1 MACEIAPRSLA
12 VRLRG
17 SSRTGKFVSNINDE
31 VIQIGGIRETSL
43 KLRSAFSAHG
53 CATGQR
59 MRSTDILIAG
69 GGLAGSTAAAML
81 GRAGYATVLVDP
93 HPVYPP
99 DFRAEKLDGTQTA
112 VLRKTGVG
120 DAVLRAATHDGENWV
135 ARFGRL
141 IEKRP
146 GDQHGILYDTMVNTM
161 RGEIPPG
168 VDVVHAKV
176 MDVATS
182 ADRQTVTLSD
192 GEQISARLVVIANG
206 LNIGLRHKLGMER
219 REISKTH
226 SIMLGFDL
234 VPASRASFSFPA
246 LTYYG
251 EHPSDRAAYITLFP
265 IQQTMRANLCVYRDM
280 DDPWLRHFREAP
292 REELMAL
299 MPGLAA
305 ITGAY
310 DVPGRVQIRP
320 ADLYV
325 TEGVDK
331 PGVVLI
337 GDAFS
342 TSCPIAGTGTGK
354 VFTDVER
361 LCNVYIPRW
370 LATSGM
376 GANKIAAFYADPV
389 RAAYHAHS
397 AHKAFHL
404 RSLTID
410 AGLKW
415 AAQRWTRFV
424 ARAAIGMLR
433 EVFAPAP
440 QPDATGRSQRSLPAI
455 DAAGT
460 APRAFARH
468 TTQRR

>member
-1 MACEIAPRSLA
+1 
-12 VRLRG
+12 
-17 SSRTGKFVSNINDE
+17 
-31 VIQIGGIRETSL
+31 
-43 KLRSAFSAHG
+43 
-53 CATGQR
+53 
-59 MRSTDILIAG
+59 MRHTDILIAG

-81 GRAGYATVLVDP
+81 GRAGHQAVLVDP

-99 DFRAEKLDGTQTA
+99 DFRAEKLDSTQTA
-112 VLRKTGVG
+112 ILRKTGVG
-120 DAVLRAATHDGENWV
+120 DAVLRAATLDGESWV

-161 RGEIPPG
+161 RGEIPPSIEMI
-168 VDVVHAKV
+168 HAKV

-182 ADRQTVTLSD
+182 DDCQIVTLSND
-192 GEQISARLVVIANG
+192 EQISARLVVIANG
-206 LNIGLRHKLGMER
+206 LNIGLRHKLGMQR
-219 REISKTH
+219 RDISKTH

-234 VPASRASFSFPA
+234 VPAGASFSFPA

-265 IQQTMRANLCVYRDM
+265 IGAAMRANLSVYRDM
-280 DDPWLRHFREAP
+280 DDPWLRQFREAP

-305 ITGAY
+305 ITGSY
-310 DVPGRVQIRP
+310 DIPGRVQIRP

-325 TEGVDK
+325 TQGVEK

-342 TSCPIAGTGTGK
+342 TSCPGAGTGTGK

-361 LCNVYIPRW
+361 LCNVYIPQW
-370 LATSGM
+370 LATPGM
-376 GANKIAAFYADPV
+376 GAEKIAAFYADPV

-404 RSLTID
+404 RSLTVD
-410 AGLKW
+410 TGLKW
-415 AAQRWTRFV
+415 RALRLSRFLG
-424 ARAAIGMLR
+424 RAAIGIAR
-433 EVFAPAP
+433 EIFAPVQEREAP
-440 QPDATGRSQRSLPAI
+440 EKPSGAVAVK
-455 DAAGT
+455 AA
-460 APRAFARH
+460 R
-468 TTQRR
+468 